1 MFAQT
6 RFEIAF
12 DRAQRA
18 RLQILAGVDRHRC
31 AALSTLDAEM
41 RADLS
46 GLNTSQFVEDAPQ
59 PPARHLLNTLSL
71 PEPMCQDH

>member
-18 RLQILAGVDRHRC
+18 RLQILAGVDRYRC
-31 AALSTLDAEM
+31 AALSTLDAEV

-46 GLNTSQFVEDAPQ
+46 RLDASQFIEDAPK

-71 PEPMCQDH
+71 AKAICQDH